1 MSNRNTVPNLLSCL
15 SVLAEELKDAH
26 AQLAAREERNPDV
39 VADGPEVADLR
50 KRLKQVEFQLNFERN
65 LSRNLSSTVDS
76 NQVEIDKLK
85 EALQDKD
92 YRLDRALGDVYLLR
106 KQVQELLSWKS
117 DRNARIGIALGLIRN
132 DPYPTSNTLS
142 KVYNLFRDL

>member
-26 AQLAAREERNPDV
+26 AQLAAREGLTFAG
-39 VADGPEVADLR
+39 VADRPEVAVLR
-50 KRLKQVEFQLNFERN
+50 RRLKEAEFQLNFERN
-65 LSRNLSSTVDS
+65 LSRNLSSTVES

-85 EALQDKD
+85 EALQDKN
-92 YRLDRALGDVYLLR
+92 YKLDRALGEASLLR
-106 KQVQELLSWKS
+106 RQVQELISWKS

-132 DPYPTSNTLS
+132 DPYPTSDTLS

>member
-26 AQLAAREERNPDV
+26 AQLADREERNPDV

-50 KRLKQVEFQLNFERN
+50 KRLKQVEFERN

-117 DRNARIGIALGLIRN
+117 DRNARIGIALGLIRD
-132 DPYPTSNTLS
+132 DPSSSGNTLS

>member
-1 MSNRNTVPNLLSCL
+1 
-15 SVLAEELKDAH
+15 
-26 AQLAAREERNPDV
+26 

-117 DRNARIGIALGLIRN
+117 DRNARIGIALGLIRD
-132 DPYPTSNTLS
+132 DPSSSGNTLS